1 MNKEKLPH
9 GCVAGCV
16 AGCAAD
22 CGVSCFWVGFWLHV
36 PSMQVQWS
44 VWFSDALLTLCSVSC
59 LACV

>member
-44 VWFSDALLTLCSVSC
+44 CG
-59 LACV
+59 LAMPC